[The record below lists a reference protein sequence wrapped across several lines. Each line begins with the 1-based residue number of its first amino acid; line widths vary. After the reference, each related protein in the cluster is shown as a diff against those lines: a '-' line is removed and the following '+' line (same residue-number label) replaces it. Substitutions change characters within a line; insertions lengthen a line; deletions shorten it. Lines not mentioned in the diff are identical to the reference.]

1 MATASPRG
9 CCSFLCPPGGVYE
22 PVPAACDCAC
32 AWVRG
37 GVRRGERAGP
47 ALVPRL
53 EPVHA
58 HGARGGGCGTGE
70 RPAVALHRRDPGEYG
85 RRYPGVRF
93 AADIQRPR
101 HLTDHWDR
109 WAVLG
114 SAAADG

>member
-37 GVRRGERAGP
+37 GVRGGERAGP

-58 HGARGGGCGTGE
+58 HGARGGGPVTRRGGSC
-70 RPAVALHRRDPGEYG
+70 PACAKETLLALAHVGHEEARISVG
-85 RRYPGVRF
+85 R
-93 AADIQRPR
+93 
-101 HLTDHWDR
+101 H
-109 WAVLG
+109 
-114 SAAADG
+114 